1 MTFYFDWNLFLNIS
15 TIAIF
20 NRKLEWCW
28 LWAAPRIP
36 AMCPLAANL
45 IRWAAVVHA
54 DFLIRFAVDGG
65 LSFNLGWWVVWR
77 NSCIRWESCES
88 KNNGKERQFWHF
100 WELDF
105 SALGRWLWTNDNK
118 SQLII
123 SKTYP
128 WDKSKKLWLQN
139 ALSSANVS

>member
-1 MTFYFDWNLFLNIS
+1 MYKAKLDCLIITLTGLLETFMNNTKARIKKMTIYFDWNLLLNIS

-28 LWAAPRIP
+28 LWATPRIP

-65 LSFNLGWWVVWR
+65 LSFNLGCWVVWR

-100 WELDF
+100 WGTWL
-105 SALGRWLWTNDNK
+105 LWTWRTIENK
-118 SQLII
+118 
-123 SKTYP
+123 
-128 WDKSKKLWLQN
+128 W
-139 ALSSANVS
+139 